1 MEVSSMGICHGEP
14 SSFLPAMSMVKGEQ
28 QQTSLASLHWLLS
41 SNSCLGGSRSSS
53 CSFRRKFSV
62 PRRLQAAAGYFP
74 VWSGVVISCENLPI
88 VVQGNQSQ
96 GRSPRAIQWGI
107 QSGTLLDFQTHQRAR
122 IGGYKPH
129 ALPTTPA
136 TQPASAQEILE
147 QWRLEKE
154 LQSLK
159 DLNKQL
165 QEASNLEER
174 MTIIDR
180 SNKHVH
186 RTIIE
191 SITQSLQSLVQ
202 MLERMDRFYDSIGG
216 IIGYQVAALELIKA
230 YEQEQELCLSK
241 LLLAER
247 TTGQHSRKQFLV
259 PVGPDLAKDK
269 EYAIRAASWGLER
282 LPEMAEIYPLGG
294 AGDRLGLVDPVTGEC
309 LPVAMLPYCGR
320 TLLEGLI
327 RDLQAREFLYYKV
340 YGRQH
345 ITPVAIMTSA
355 AKKNNE
361 RVQAL
366 CESHGWFGR
375 GKQSFRLFEQPLV
388 PTVSAADGR
397 WMVSQPLGLV
407 LKPGGHGVIWKLASD
422 EGVFAWFSGWERKA
436 AIVRQIS
443 NPVAGTDVTLLAL
456 SGIGR
461 QYNKK
466 FGFASCTRNVGAA
479 EGVNVLTEQS
489 RGDGSWEYAISCI
502 EYTEFSKLG
511 ITDVPVAPGSG
522 EAQFPANTNVLYVD
536 LASVEQIASSK
547 TAATLP
553 GMVMNLKKP
562 TIYNDHHGIK
572 HSVRG
577 GRIECTMQNVADQ
590 LVTRQPS
597 RLTSESHED
606 LDTFIVFNER
616 RKVTSSAKRHR
627 KMKDDLLH
635 QTPDGSFLD
644 VTRNGFELLTSC
656 GVQMPKMESNHCY
669 VDSWPPFIVLLHP
682 AMGPLWD
689 ITRQKIR
696 GGSMAEGSEL
706 VLEVAEFSWLDV
718 ELKGSLLVKAT
729 NVMGSLRQSEPGS
742 EKTLDYGVGCA
753 RCRLHGVQILN
764 KSVDWTCSSN
774 VYWQHKVQRLEA
786 LEIILQ
792 DNAEFEA
799 FNVTFEGSH
808 RFEVPSGHRMRI
820 TEGPSDAGL
829 SCSLEPISGDASML
843 GTWHW
848 HYKVDEVGQVCLT
861 MVEL

>member
-689 ITRQKIR
+689 ITRQK
-696 GGSMAEGSEL
+696 
-706 VLEVAEFSWLDV
+706 
-718 ELKGSLLVKAT
+718 LKGSLLVKAT

-820 TEGPSDAGL
+820 TEGPSGL
-829 SCSLEPISGDASML
+829 TSYYFPATGQGNPASFRWMEKSLKISAHM
-843 GTWHW
+843 
-848 HYKVDEVGQVCLT
+848 
-861 MVEL
+861 

>member
-689 ITRQKIR
+689 ITRQK
-696 GGSMAEGSEL
+696 
-706 VLEVAEFSWLDV
+706 
-718 ELKGSLLVKAT
+718 LKGSLLVKAT

>member
-820 TEGPSDAGL
+820 TEGPSGL
-829 SCSLEPISGDASML
+829 TSYYFPATGQGNPASFRWMEKSLKISAHM
-843 GTWHW
+843 
-848 HYKVDEVGQVCLT
+848 
-861 MVEL
+861 